1 MNLDLG
7 DKRSP
12 QPTADGNCTVSNL
25 LPDDLTSLNL
35 KKQSQ
40 VHPGVA
46 EKKTVLKK
54 KKKVIMVIIIQ
65 AFKLSHRSPYLI
77 IS

>member
-1 MNLDLG
+1 MESALQLI
-7 DKRSP
+7 
-12 QPTADGNCTVSNL
+12 ADGNCTISNL

-35 KKQSQ
+35 EKQSQ

-54 KKKVIMVIIIQ
+54 KKK
-65 AFKLSHRSPYLI
+65 KER
-77 IS
+77 